1 LRPIPVAINVSAV
14 ELRHSGFLNE
24 VSKVLLQS
32 GLNPQYLELEVTETV
47 AIHGD
52 SEGIRDL
59 ISLKDMGVR
68 LSIDDFGTGFSS
80 LSYLKRLPI
89 DTIKIDKSFIRDIK
103 TDANDAAIIT
113 AIIKMSHSL
122 NFKVIAEGVET
133 AEQLAYLKQYECDE
147 IQGFYFS
154 QPLTAEDFSALL
166 QSERMLEALQPDTV

>member
-1 LRPIPVAINVSAV
+1 MEIRYSD
-14 ELRHSGFLNE
+14 FLNQ
-24 VSKVLLQS
+24 VSKALLQS
-32 GLNPQYLELEVTETV
+32 GLSPDYLELEVTETV

-52 SEGIRDL
+52 SEGIKDL
-59 ISLKDMGVR
+59 ISLRDMGVR

-89 DTIKIDKSFIRDIK
+89 DTIKIDKSFIRDIQ

-133 AEQLAYLKQYECDE
+133 AEQLAYLKAYDCDE

-154 QPLTAEDFSALL
+154 KPLTASEFAVLL
-166 QSERMLEALQPDTV
+166 EAEKMLETLEPISI